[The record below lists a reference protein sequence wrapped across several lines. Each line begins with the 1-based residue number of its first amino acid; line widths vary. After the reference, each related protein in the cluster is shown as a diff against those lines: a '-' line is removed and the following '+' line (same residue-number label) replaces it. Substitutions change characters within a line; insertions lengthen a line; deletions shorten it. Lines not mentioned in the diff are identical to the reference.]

1 MQPEVELKPSLM
13 AHISNQ
19 NFANLLELI
28 IVNYLYPMHDIQMA
42 YTSSD
47 LEVPDVSPPN
57 VVLILGTP

>member
-1 MQPEVELKPSLM
+1 M

-57 VVLILGTP
+57 AVLILGTP